1 MWHTEIMLNGVS
13 SNKLER
19 NEGVQ
24 HRSLQAVQDAAKRQM
39 RERGIEDDALPQSEQ
54 VALSREILDDTESQK
69 GHSGLDALLA
79 TLGQGLNP
87 KMDQKLD
94 QKVNEVGEASASKK
108 QSGPQQQP
116 KRELEARWKPST
128 EPGKVHKSYEK
139 IGDVSAKLKTQKPKD
154 TRNPEETS
162 VVQGV
167 RASAS
172 SKGAPKTSAPRPVGQ
187 VEANKQSRPDQ
198 KPGQRLFPRQPP
210 KAPDR
215 ITLSDESKQ
224 QLQPL
229 QQVGQPEVARRLEQK
244 AQQQKPGQEEEI
256 DLGTEEIQTKAET
269 WNQSAVVRPEGDVK
283 PGDILRWYQKLDG
296 IDPAVLETIQ
306 NAQNSWRVNAGDKAQ
321 DMGLDP
327 QHQQRLKSPQAIQS

>member
-1 MWHTEIMLNGVS
+1 MLNGVS
-13 SNKLER
+13 GNKLDR
-19 NEGVQ
+19 NEGLQ
-24 HRSLQAVQDAAKRQM
+24 QRSLQGVQEAAKRQM

-54 VALSREILDDTESQK
+54 VALSREILDETESQK
-69 GHSGLDALLA
+69 NHAGLDALLA

-87 KMDQKLD
+87 KMDQKFD

-108 QSGPQQQP
+108 QSGPKEQP

-128 EPGKVHKSYEK
+128 EPGKIHKAHEK
-139 IGDVSAKLKTQKPKD
+139 IGEVSAKLKTQKPKD
-154 TRNPEETS
+154 TQNPEETS
-162 VVQGV
+162 GVQGA

-210 KAPDR
+210 KVPDR
-215 ITLSDESKQ
+215 VTLSDESKQ

-229 QQVGQPEVARRLEQK
+229 QQAGQPEIAKRLEQK
-244 AQQQKPGQEEEI
+244 AQQQKPGQEQEI
-256 DLGTEEIQTKAET
+256 DLGTEEIKTKADT
-269 WNQSAVVRPEGDVK
+269 WNQSASVRPEGDVK

-296 IDPAVLETIQ
+296 IDPALLETIHS
-306 NAQNSWRVNAGDKAQ
+306 AQNSQRVQAGDKAQ
-321 DMGLDP
+321 EMGLDP